1 MLRKW
6 TELKWAFESI
16 SFEKDLHLTMD
27 VLLNFRFGRIS
38 LCYTKGVWLFYFRAY
53 TYNILGSIRKT
64 GTVQW
69 LEQFFFLCLGC
80 KKKTVP
86 NLKNGRNN
94 RNYQKTAIFVKNL
107 KCNIFQVFRRFF
119 FFNPREEKLYNRSH
133 EREEG

>member
-1 MLRKW
+1 
-6 TELKWAFESI
+6 
-16 SFEKDLHLTMD
+16 MD

-86 NLKNGRNN
+86 NLKNGRNH

-119 FFNPREEKLYNRSH
+119 FSTRGKKSSTIVLMRGRKDNYLYSPKNENH
-133 EREEG
+133 ILPYLPKI